1 MSAPSFDF
9 QAPTGIGVGAIGE
22 PGSRVFYL
30 QVRTD
35 DRVVSFKVEK
45 HQIAQL
51 AAWLVSEL
59 SAMERAEDD
68 APAAILY
75 EPVEPVW
82 TIGPI
87 GVQYDAENDRFII
100 EASELL
106 QEDAIDEPAIAR
118 IRITRAQATGLAVH
132 GMAAVSA
139 GRPPCPF
146 CDLPL
151 SDDHICPRSNG
162 KRPHS

>member
-1 MSAPSFDF
+1 MSAPSFNFSD
-9 QAPTGIGVGAIGE
+9 PTGIGVGAIGE
-22 PGSRVFYL
+22 PGARVFYL
-30 QVRTD
+30 QARTD
-35 DRVVSFKVEK
+35 DQVVSFKVEK
-45 HQIAQL
+45 HQVAQL

-59 SAMERAEDD
+59 SLMERPEDD
-68 APAAILY
+68 APPAILH

-87 GVQYDAENDRFII
+87 GVAYDAEADRFLI

-106 QEDAIDEPAIAR
+106 MEDAVDEPAMAR
-118 IRITRAQATGLAVH
+118 IRITRAQATALAVH

-151 SDDHICPRSNG
+151 SDEHICPRSNG